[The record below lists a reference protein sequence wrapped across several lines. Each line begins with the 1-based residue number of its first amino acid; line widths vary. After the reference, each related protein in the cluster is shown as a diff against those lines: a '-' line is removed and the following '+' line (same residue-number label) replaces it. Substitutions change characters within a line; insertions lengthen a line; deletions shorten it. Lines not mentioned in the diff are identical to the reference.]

1 MFVRLVRLLALL
13 GLGAGAMV
21 PSPARAQEELPAL
34 TVTAPKKKVARHAR
48 KKRAPPAAPVAAAP
62 AQPAP
67 APPAT
72 PAVTEAAFS
81 SVTTLP
87 STDIAATPGANLA
100 DSLMNQPGVTGS
112 SFAPGA
118 NRPVIRGLDNNRV
131 RVQENG
137 IGAQDVSAL
146 SEDHAVPIDP
156 FSADNIEIIRGPAT
170 LRYGSQAIGG
180 VVSANSERIPTIIPL
195 RGFTAQTMGGFT
207 SVNNGVDGAF
217 KATAG
222 SGNFAVHADAF
233 ARHAGDYD
241 TPRGTQANSF
251 LDNSGFSVGSSYIGK
266 DGFLGVS
273 FSRFNALYGIPGAEA
288 LTEKPRIDMQQDKV
302 QTRGQWRVGN
312 LGIEAIRFWGG
323 ASNYAHNEIDF
334 GSGAPEIGSRFT
346 NREQE
351 GRLEI
356 QHLPVNT
363 AFGRLTGMVGTQFG
377 HRELEGKSFEGDS
390 LLDPTHT
397 NTIAGF
403 WFEEL
408 QPTRRL
414 RFQAAARIEQDNVDG
429 TGLDLTNPATP
440 ALISGEKTFHPV
452 SISTGVLYEL
462 PYDMVARLT
471 GQYAERAPAASE
483 LFSKGAHDATETFE
497 IGNPF
502 LTTEAARTVELGL
515 KKDKGP
521 FRFDAS
527 AYYTA
532 FDGFIFKQLTG
543 ETCDV
548 TLASCS
554 PGGGGGDLKQ
564 VLFSQRDAVFRGA
577 ELQAQLDLGH
587 IWHGTWG
594 VDGRYDFVRAS
605 FDDTAGG
612 NVPRI
617 PPHRAGVG
625 LFFRNEA
632 WRARASLLHAFEQD
646 KFGANDT
653 PTKGYTL
660 LGADMSYTFKLPQQ
674 ASLVPEMTIGL
685 KAENLLDDDVR
696 NAVSFKKDEVLE
708 PGRSIRLYGIVK
720 LN

>member
-1 MFVRLVRLLALL
+1 
-13 GLGAGAMV
+13 
-21 PSPARAQEELPAL
+21 
-34 TVTAPKKKVARHAR
+34 
-48 KKRAPPAAPVAAAP
+48 
-62 AQPAP
+62 
-67 APPAT
+67 
-72 PAVTEAAFS
+72 
-81 SVTTLP
+81 
-87 STDIAATPGANLA
+87 
-100 DSLMNQPGVTGS
+100 
-112 SFAPGA
+112 
-118 NRPVIRGLDNNRV
+118 
-131 RVQENG
+131 
-137 IGAQDVSAL
+137 
-146 SEDHAVPIDP
+146 
-156 FSADNIEIIRGPAT
+156 
-170 LRYGSQAIGG
+170 
-180 VVSANSERIPTIIPL
+180 
-195 RGFTAQTMGGFT
+195 
-207 SVNNGVDGAF
+207 
-217 KATAG
+217 
-222 SGNFAVHADAF
+222 
-233 ARHAGDYD
+233 
-241 TPRGTQANSF
+241 
-251 LDNSGFSVGSSYIGK
+251 
-266 DGFLGVS
+266 
-273 FSRFNALYGIPGAEA
+273 
-288 LTEKPRIDMQQDKV
+288 MQQDKV

-674 ASLVPEMTIGL
+674 ASLVPEMTIGV

-696 NAVSFKKDEVLE
+696 NAVSFKKDEILE

>member
-1 MFVRLVRLLALL
+1 MPVGRFVRGMVL
-13 GLGAGAMV
+13 GLGGLAVIAAPERML
-21 PSPARAQEELPAL
+21 AQEELPDL
-34 TVTAPKKKVARHAR
+34 TVTAPKKKPPRQAR
-48 KKRAPPAAPVAAAP
+48 KKGTRPASTTAATSPAPSKPTPPAVAAA
-62 AQPAP
+62 
-67 APPAT
+67 T
-72 PAVTEAAFS
+72 FS
-81 SVTTLP
+81 SITTVP
-87 STDIAATPGANLA
+87 ATDIAATPGSNLA

-118 NRPVIRGLDNNRV
+118 NRPIIRGLDNNRV

-137 IGAQDVSAL
+137 IAAQDVSAL

-156 FSADNIEIIRGPAT
+156 FAADNIEIIRGPAT

-195 RGFTAQTMGGFT
+195 HGFTAQTMGGVT

-217 KATAG
+217 KTTAG

-233 ARHAGDYD
+233 ARHANDYG

-251 LDNSGFSVGSSYIGK
+251 VDNSGFAVGSSFIGR

-273 FSRFNALYGIPGAEA
+273 FSRFNALYGIPGADA

-302 QTRGQWRVGN
+302 QTRGEWRVGS
-312 LGIEAIRFWGG
+312 LGIEAIRLWGG
-323 ASNYAHNEIDF
+323 ASSYAHNEIDF
-334 GSGAPEIGSRFT
+334 GSGSPQVGSRFT
-346 NREQE
+346 SRAQE
-351 GRLEI
+351 GRVEV
-356 QHLPVNT
+356 QHTPVT
-363 AFGRLTGMVGTQFG
+363 TPFGRLTGMVGTQFG

-390 LLDPTHT
+390 LLDPARTSS
-397 NTIAGF
+397 IAGF

-408 QPTRRL
+408 QPTKRL
-414 RFQAAARIEQDNVDG
+414 RFQAALRIEQVNVSG

-440 ALISGEKTFHPV
+440 ALATGEKTFQPF
-452 SISTGVLYEL
+452 SASAGALYEL
-462 PYDMVARLT
+462 PFGVVARLT
-471 GQYAERAPAASE
+471 GQYVERAPDAAE
-483 LFSKGAHDATETFE
+483 LFSKGAHDATGTFE

-502 LTTEAARTVELGL
+502 LTTEAARTAELGF
-515 KKDKGP
+515 KKDKGA

-548 TLASCS
+548 ALASCS
-554 PGGGGGDLKQ
+554 PAGGGGDLKQ

-577 ELQAQLDLGH
+577 ELQAELDLGR

-594 VDGRYDFVRAS
+594 VDARYDFVRAT
-605 FDDTAGG
+605 FDDAASG

-617 PPHRAGVG
+617 PPHRAGMGVY
-625 LFFRNEA
+625 FRNEA
-632 WRARASLLHAFEQD
+632 WRARASVLHAFDQD
-646 KFGANDT
+646 KFGENGT

-660 LGADMSYTFKLPQQ
+660 LGAELAYTFKLPQQ
-674 ASLVPEMTIGL
+674 AGLLPEMTIGL